1 MKFIPSK
8 QDFRFGSHEFKARNQ
23 IYAQGQE
30 SRLHTRSE
38 RKNKL
43 AFQET
48 RIWRS
53 RIKIQEDKNE
63 NQEPRSSDDGE
74 SIESFKTQA
83 TSIRISESN
92 ASAGAHLGARSSTT
106 KFMLQV
112 QDQCR
117 RKSSRSMDKVFK
129 IKVQVSDYLKTQTST
144 VRISRSEINA
154 LVLYRI
160 VGLAVLQV
168 CCKFAAARSQE
179 SSSSSSSTS
188 KRKKSRL
195 RELSIS
201 R

>member
-1 MKFIPSK
+1 MKFIST
-8 QDFRFGSHEFKARNQ
+8 RNQ

-53 RIKIQEDKNE
+53 RIKTQEDKNE

-92 ASAGAHLGARSSTT
+92 ASAGAHLGTRSSTT
-106 KFMLQV
+106 KFMLQG

-129 IKVQVSDYLKTQTST
+129 IKVQDLKIRNQRFSALSDC
-144 VRISRSEINA
+144 RSSCA
-154 LVLYRI
+154 
-160 VGLAVLQV
+160 ASVLQV
-168 CCKFAAARSQE
+168 CCC
-179 SSSSSSSTS
+179 
-188 KRKKSRL
+188 KKSRVKFKL
-195 RELSIS
+195 KLKLNK
-201 R
+201 